1 MTDQRG
7 KRENEKTRKRESW
20 TDVGVAATVR
30 SRESNAG
37 GWTSASISFPLAE
50 PARDLTVAA
59 TLKGNRAGA
68 RRSAACGAFV
78 HLSSWVGRIAV
89 ALLAAGLA
97 RPATANE
104 FRITWTLQA
113 DGSSVIRNEGTLTR
127 AQVEQHVRIN
137 ERRKKMAEADDDDD
151 GIPKTPP
158 VEKDPKPYTDE
169 ELAKN
174 YRELTEHSYEQ
185 NYRTAE
191 TKLESIDIKSNT
203 VRTVTTVAY
212 ATLEEF
218 LRNSW
223 TLWGQSGLSF
233 ENLRLDKDTNSNL
246 RVTMTPQSGNARW
259 VKNARQYWKSAGM
272 SAELRF
278 VFPGKVL
285 SSGLPNT
292 EGNATWIAFDA
303 KKEETLGP
311 AVKLYDAPT
320 VITAE
325 LGGLKLDA
333 PLESKVLQL
342 QAGRGGRGD
351 PELPVTDAGPGFTAE
366 ALSVTITTVHYF
378 PEGAK
383 YRKETQGALG
393 YQSTGA
399 VVLAKLFAPKGRT
412 LQSVSGV
419 RVLKAVDD
427 KGRPI
432 AAGAADESS
441 FTSTVE
447 LAGGLQ
453 VPGNSTRI
461 QLRLPLPAS
470 DAQSIEQL
478 DAEAIAATAGNW
490 KELTVPNVSAAT
502 TNEIDLA
509 SVLAGAK
516 MVLRKI
522 TRKQSQT
529 TIEGELKGPPSI
541 RQIEVTTR
549 VGDSDQRFMGNSS
562 ERGFTTK
569 DKVSTRKFH
578 LQSYSYSEDGE
589 AAAAGTLSVV
599 VRFPEDQKRE
609 RVKFTLK
616 GLDLF

>member
-1 MTDQRG
+1 M
-7 KRENEKTRKRESW
+7 
-20 TDVGVAATVR
+20 AA
-30 SRESNAG
+30 
-37 GWTSASISFPLAE
+37 W
-50 PARDLTVAA
+50 
-59 TLKGNRAGA
+59 
-68 RRSAACGAFV
+68 
-78 HLSSWVGRIAV
+78 
-89 ALLAAGLA
+89 LA

-104 FRITWTLQA
+104 SRITWTLQA
-113 DGSSVIRNEGTLTR
+113 DGRSVVRNEATLTR
-127 AQVEQHVRIN
+127 AQVEQQVRRY
-137 ERRKKMAEADDDDD
+137 ERIKRMNAADDDDN
-151 GIPKTPP
+151 GIPKPPP

-169 ELAKN
+169 ELAKK
-174 YRELTEHSYEQ
+174 YREVAEGDREQ
-185 NYRTAE
+185 NNPAGE
-191 TKLESIDIKSNT
+191 TKLESIDVKSNI

-212 ATLEEF
+212 ATLEEL

-223 TLWGQSGLSF
+223 TLWSQSGLAF
-233 ENLRLDKDTNSNL
+233 ENLRFEKDTNSYL
-246 RVTMTPQSGNARW
+246 RVTLTPHSGYARW
-259 VKNARQYWKSAGM
+259 AKNARQIWKQSGLK
-272 SAELRF
+272 SELRF

-285 SSGLPNT
+285 SSGLPGT
-292 EGNATWIAFDA
+292 EGNATWIEFDA
-303 KKEETLGP
+303 KKEETLAP

-333 PLESKVLQL
+333 PLESKVLQR

-351 PELPVTDAGPGFTAE
+351 SELPITDAGPGFTAE

-383 YRKETQGALG
+383 YRKEAQGTLG
-393 YQSTGA
+393 YQPTGA
-399 VVLAKLFAPKGRT
+399 VVQAKLFAPKGRT

-419 RVLKAVDD
+419 RVVKAVDE

-432 AAGAADESS
+432 AAGAADEDSS
-441 FTSTVE
+441 ETIVIS
-447 LAGGLQ
+447 GGSQ
-453 VPGNSTRI
+453 GPGNSTQI

-470 DAQSIEQL
+470 EAQSIEQL
-478 DAEAIAATAGNW
+478 DAEAIVATAGNW
-490 KELTVPNVSAAT
+490 KELTVRNVSVAT

-516 MVLRKI
+516 MVLRKV

-549 VGDSDQRFMGNSS
+549 IGDSDQRSMAHAS

-569 DKVSTRKFH
+569 DNVSTRRFQ

-589 AAAAGTLSVV
+589 AAAPGTLSIV
-599 VRFPEDQKRE
+599 VRFPEDQKRG